1 MGYARLLRQ
10 RSCRDAP
17 SRSPR
22 ETGCVV
28 RARLLP
34 EPGLYA
40 EPRQLPHR
48 AVSAHDAMP
57 PERPVDPR
65 RRTPDIAVAR
75 RCRLCLRAFG
85 QAAPVTV
92 PRFGRTGDRAPYRR
106 WLCRVPLVAPSR
118 PGLADQRIWCVAARA
133 GEKLRARAAARISLC
148 PDGHAGRP
156 GPAPLVAA
164 DSDPP

>member
-57 PERPVDPR
+57 PERPVDPDR
-65 RRTPDIAVAR
+65 KSVVEGKSGSVPGDLGGGRIIKKKN
-75 RCRLCLRAFG
+75 RLDTINKV
-85 QAAPVTV
+85 Q
-92 PRFGRTGDRAPYRR
+92 DN
-106 WLCRVPLVAPSR
+106 S
-118 PGLADQRIWCVAARA
+118 
-133 GEKLRARAAARISLC
+133 
-148 PDGHAGRP
+148 
-156 GPAPLVAA
+156 
-164 DSDPP
+164 

>member
-75 RCRLCLRAFG
+75 RCRSEEHTSELQSLM
-85 QAAPVTV
+85 
-92 PRFGRTGDRAPYRR
+92 
-106 WLCRVPLVAPSR
+106 
-118 PGLADQRIWCVAARA
+118 
-133 GEKLRARAAARISLC
+133 RISYAVFCLKQKK
-148 PDGHAGRP
+148 
-156 GPAPLVAA
+156 
-164 DSDPP
+164 

>member
-92 PRFGRTGDRAPYRR
+92 PRSEEHTSE
-106 WLCRVPLVAPSR
+106 LQSLM
-118 PGLADQRIWCVAARA
+118 
-133 GEKLRARAAARISLC
+133 RISYAVFCLKKKKITKHDNI
-148 PDGHAGRP
+148 PII
-156 GPAPLVAA
+156 
-164 DSDPP
+164 SSN